1 MNWLKNEWEIVTLAV
16 TVIAIAVWGIL
27 SFVGDGAEIAIGSGV
42 PVMTADEELVTESGK
57 AFLKP
62 GEVASIGASSRPFSL
77 PEAMR
82 RVEEKPKPKPR
93 PEPPKPK
100 PKPEPPKPKA
110 VEPPPPEPPK
120 PVPVVV
126 ASKAVAGAL
135 FYAEAQMLADGT
147 RVAIM
152 KLSSASESQTLALAK
167 GESMFGLNI
176 VNITDNMVYL
186 LDAKKRRVSL
196 KRNSEVKLWV
206 FEEQE
211 P

>member
-16 TVIAIAVWGIL
+16 MVIAIAAWGIL
-27 SFVGDGAEIAIGSGV
+27 SLLGDREEMAVGGGI
-42 PVMTADEELVTESGK
+42 PVMKAEEELVTESGK

-62 GEVASIGASSRPFSL
+62 GEVASIGTSSRPFSL

-100 PKPEPPKPKA
+100 PKPEPPKPKV
-110 VEPPPPEPPK
+110 VEPPKPEPPK
-120 PVPVVV
+120 PAPVVV
-126 ASKAVAGAL
+126 APKAIAGAL

-152 KLSSASESQTLALAK
+152 KLTFASESQTVAMAK
-167 GESMFGLNI
+167 GETMFGLNI

-196 KRNSEVKLWV
+196 KRNTEQKLWV
-206 FEEQE
+206 FEE
-211 P
+211 